1 MIFLPDVTLVTV
13 TSVDIPQSVNAL
25 RVSSEKIQFASVK
38 ILTSEDIS
46 SLPEKV
52 THVTI
57 PKLDFYGYSKFIIEE
72 LYKYVETQYC
82 LIIQADGFVINSHL
96 WNDEFLKYDYIG
108 APWPE
113 TIGTSFGNLDLTGN
127 RVGNGGFSLRSKIFL
142 EACSKV
148 NFDSIEEQI
157 KSEDFLLCHY
167 LHERMLNEGVRF
179 APLKLAQSFSL
190 ESCLD
195 PSNHTLDNVFGFHGK
210 NWLQSEKIQSKLASE
225 PGI

>member
-127 RVGNGGFSLRSKIFL
+127 RVGNGGFSLRSKKLLL
-142 EACSKV
+142 ETSKI
-148 NFDSIEEQI
+148 NFDSLNFLTMNEDMIIGHYMYEQMVAAGI
-157 KSEDFLLCHY
+157 
-167 LHERMLNEGVRF
+167 RF
-179 APLKLAQSFSL
+179 PEPDLAAKFSV
-190 ESCLD
+190 ES
-195 PSNHTLDNVFGFHGK
+195 PHAAYGESPNTSFGFHGK
-210 NWLQSEKIQSKLASE
+210 RIRDQIFNSIAE
-225 PGI
+225 G